1 MLQPLDRLKTLSQQD
16 AVRRMNVFQRTALVV
31 RDHGVLDLWRG
42 IVPTLLRVVPGVAV
56 YFGCLEIGRTFVPK
70 ESNENAANFLLGAV
84 SRSVAAALLMPA
96 TSSFYRDASVLSAAK
111 NVIEQNGDYSPVSG
125 LFKGLVPTLLRDAP
139 FSGLYLL
146 FYRQHL
152 RLLNKEGRVHAP
164 ATRFSSGV
172 LAGVLACAVTQ
183 PFDITKT
190 QIQLYPQK
198 YRSLFHVAHHLY
210 LVNYTSCVHC
220 YLHVRGGLTAFF
232 NGFWLRATRR
242 TFISAMNWTIF
253 DEVLRRLSYF

>member
-1 MLQPLDRLKTLSQQD
+1 MGGVSASKKSKVAVAAVLSSVAFGSISGFVSSVLLQPLDRLKTLSQQD

-96 TSSFYRDASVLSAAK
+96 TVIKTRFESSFYRDASVLSAAK
-111 NVIEQNGDYSPVSG
+111 NVIEQNGV
-125 LFKGLVPTLLRDAP
+125 R
-139 FSGLYLL
+139 
-146 FYRQHL
+146 
-152 RLLNKEGRVHAP
+152 EGRVHAP

-210 LVNYTSCVHC
+210 L
-220 YLHVRGGLTAFF
+220 RGGLTAFF